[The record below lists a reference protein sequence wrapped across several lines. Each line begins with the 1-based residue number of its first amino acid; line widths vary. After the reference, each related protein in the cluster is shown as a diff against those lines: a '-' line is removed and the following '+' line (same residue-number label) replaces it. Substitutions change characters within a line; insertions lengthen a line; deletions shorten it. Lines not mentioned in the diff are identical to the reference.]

1 MKVVVCGASGLI
13 GTALRERLVGL
24 GHEVVQL
31 VRREPTEPGQVRWD
45 PARGEL
51 DVAALTGV
59 EAAVNLSGAG
69 VGDKRWSPGYQREV
83 LASRTEPT
91 RTLAEALARLD
102 PRPSVLVQGSAIGV
116 YGHRGE
122 EVLTERSSPGS
133 TFLADVVVDWEAA
146 ARPAQDAGI
155 RTAFARTGLVMAPG
169 AGAFG
174 KLLPLLRL
182 GLGGPLGDGR
192 QWWSWITLED
202 EVSALVHL
210 LTADVEGPV
219 DLTGPAPA
227 RNAELTRE
235 LGRAFGRP
243 TVLPVPAP
251 ALRVVVGGFAE
262 EVLASQRVL
271 PEVLLGSGFRFRHAD
286 ATAAARWL
294 ADEVG

>member
-13 GTALRERLVGL
+13 GTALRARLEAD

-31 VRREPTEPGQVRWD
+31 VRREPAGPGEVRWD
-45 PARGEL
+45 PARRQL
-51 DVAALTGV
+51 DAAALDGV
-59 EAAVNLSGAG
+59 DAAVNLSGAG
-69 VGDKRWSPGYQREV
+69 VGDRRWTPAYQREV

-91 RTLAEALARLD
+91 RTLAEALARLS
-102 PRPSVLVQGSAIGV
+102 PRPRVLVQGSAIGV

-133 TFLADVVVDWEAA
+133 TFLADVVVDWEAS
-146 ARPAQDAGI
+146 ARAAQDAGI

-174 KLLPLLRL
+174 RLVPLLRL

-210 LTADVEGPV
+210 LEADVEGPV
-219 DLTGPAPA
+219 DLTGPAPV
-227 RNAELTRE
+227 RNAELTRA

-243 TVLPVPAP
+243 TLLPVPRA
-251 ALRVVVGGFAE
+251 ALRVALGGFAD

-271 PEVLLGSGFRFRHAD
+271 PAVLLGSGFRFAHDD
-286 ATAAARWL
+286 AETAARWL
-294 ADEVG
+294 ASA

>member
-13 GTALRERLVGL
+13 GTALRARLEAL

-31 VRREPTEPGQVRWD
+31 VRRDPSGPGEVRWD

-51 DVAALTGV
+51 DVAALEGV
-59 EAAVNLSGAG
+59 EGAVNLSGAG
-69 VGDKRWSPGYQREV
+69 VGDQRWSPPYQRQI
-83 LASRTEPT
+83 LSSRTEPT

-102 PRPSVLVQGSAIGV
+102 PRPAVLVQGSAIGV

-122 EVLTERSSPGS
+122 EVLTETSSPGS
-133 TFLADVVVDWEAA
+133 TFLADVVVDWEAS
-146 ARPAQDAGI
+146 ARAAQDAGI

-174 KLLPLLRL
+174 RLLPLLRL

-210 LTADVEGPV
+210 LTSDVEGPV
-219 DLTGPAPA
+219 DLTGPAPV
-227 RNAELTRE
+227 RNAELTRA

-243 TVLPVPAP
+243 TLLPVPRA
-251 ALRVVVGGFAE
+251 ALRVAVGSFAD

-271 PEVLLGSGFRFRHAD
+271 PAALLATGFRFAHED
-286 ATAAARWL
+286 VDAAASWL
-294 ADEVG
+294 ARA

>member
-13 GTALRERLVGL
+13 GTALRERLVER
-24 GHEVVQL
+24 GHQVVQL
-31 VRREPTEPGQVRWD
+31 VRREPSGPDQVRWD
-45 PARGEL
+45 PARRRL
-51 DVAALTGV
+51 DAGALEGV

-69 VGDKRWSPGYQREV
+69 VGDQRWTPAYQREV

-91 RTLAEALARLD
+91 RTLAEALARLE
-102 PRPSVLVQGSAIGV
+102 PRPRVLVQGSAIGV

-122 EVLTERSSPGS
+122 EVLTESSAPGS
-133 TFLADVVVDWEAA
+133 TFLADVVLDWEAA

-210 LTADVEGPV
+210 LETDVEGPV
-219 DLTGPAPA
+219 DLTGPAPV
-227 RNAELTRE
+227 RNAELTRA

-243 TVLPVPAP
+243 TLLPVPRL
-251 ALRVVVGGFAE
+251 ALRAVVGGFADE
-262 EVLASQRVL
+262 ILASQRVL
-271 PEVLLGSGFRFRHAD
+271 PTVLQRSGFRFAHED
-286 ATAAARWL
+286 VDAAARWL
-294 ADEVG
+294 ADAA

>member
-13 GTALRERLVGL
+13 GTALRERLDEL

-31 VRREPTEPGQVRWD
+31 VRREPTGPGEVRWD
-45 PARGEL
+45 PARREL
-51 DVAALTGV
+51 DAAALEGV
-59 EAAVNLSGAG
+59 DGAVNLSGAG
-69 VGDKRWSPGYQREV
+69 VGDRRWSPAYQRQI
-83 LASRTEPT
+83 LSSRTEPT
-91 RTLAEALARLD
+91 ATLAEALARLS
-102 PRPSVLVQGSAIGV
+102 PRPQVLVQGSAIGV

-122 EVLTERSSPGS
+122 EVLTEASSPGS
-133 TFLADVVVDWEAA
+133 TFLADVVVDWEAS

-174 KLLPLLRL
+174 RLLPLLRL

-219 DLTGPAPA
+219 DLTGPAPV
-227 RNAELTRE
+227 RNAELTRA

-243 TVLPVPAP
+243 TLLPVPRA
-251 ALRVVVGGFAE
+251 ALRAVVGGFADE
-262 EVLASQRVL
+262 ILASQRVL
-271 PEVLLGSGFRFRHAD
+271 PAVLQESGFAFAHEDAD
-286 ATAAARWL
+286 TAARWL
-294 ADEVG
+294 ADA

>member
-1 MKVVVCGASGLI
+1 VKVVVCGASGLI
-13 GTALRERLVGL
+13 GTALRARLEAL

-31 VRREPTEPGQVRWD
+31 VRRDPSGPGEVRWD

-51 DVAALTGV
+51 DVAALEGV
-59 EAAVNLSGAG
+59 EGAVNLSGAG
-69 VGDKRWSPGYQREV
+69 VGDQRWSPAYQRQI
-83 LASRTEPT
+83 LSSRTEPT

-102 PRPSVLVQGSAIGV
+102 PRPAVLVQGSAIGV

-122 EVLTERSSPGS
+122 EVLTETSSPGS
-133 TFLADVVVDWEAA
+133 TFLADVVVDWEAS
-146 ARPAQDAGI
+146 ARAAQDAGI

-174 KLLPLLRL
+174 RLLPLLRL

-210 LTADVEGPV
+210 LTSDVEGPV
-219 DLTGPAPA
+219 DLTGPAPV
-227 RNAELTRE
+227 RNAELTRA

-243 TVLPVPAP
+243 TLLPVPRA
-251 ALRVVVGGFAE
+251 ALRVAVGSFAD

-271 PEVLLGSGFRFRHAD
+271 PAALLATGFRFAHED
-286 ATAAARWL
+286 VDAAASWL
-294 ADEVG
+294 ARA

>member
-13 GTALRERLVGL
+13 GTALRERLEAL

-31 VRREPTEPGQVRWD
+31 VRREPSGPGEVRWD
-45 PARGEL
+45 PARREL
-51 DVAALTGV
+51 DVAALDGV
-59 EAAVNLSGAG
+59 DAAVNLSGAG
-69 VGDKRWSPGYQREV
+69 VGDRRWSPAYQQEI
-83 LASRTEPT
+83 LSSRTEPT
-91 RTLAEALARLD
+91 RTLAEALARLS
-102 PRPSVLVQGSAIGV
+102 PRPRVLVQGSAIGV

-122 EVLTERSSPGS
+122 EVLTEESSPGS

-219 DLTGPAPA
+219 DLTGPAPV
-227 RNAELTRE
+227 RNAELTRA

-243 TVLPVPAP
+243 TLLPVPRA
-251 ALRVVVGGFAE
+251 ALRVAVGAFADE
-262 EVLASQRVL
+262 ILASQRVL
-271 PEVLLGSGFRFRHAD
+271 PAVLQQSGFRFAHAD
-286 ATAAARWL
+286 ADAAAGWL
-294 ADEVG
+294 AAA